1 MTHPFEEN
9 GTLMP
14 HLTIAMTRLYLVLVL
29 PPGRPP
35 DARDRDER
43 GDVPGWVLITV
54 MTAGL
59 VMAIWGVAKGELTSM
74 LRDALNSV
82 HN

>member
-1 MTHPFEEN
+1 ME
-9 GTLMP
+9 LIS
-14 HLTIAMTRLYLVLVL
+14 LVMTRLHLALM
-29 PPGRPP
+29 PPRP
-35 DARDRDER
+35 RDER

-59 VMAIWGVAKGELTSM
+59 VMVIWGVAEGQLSSM
-74 LRDALNSV
+74 LRDALDSV

>member
-1 MTHPFEEN
+1 MAQL
-9 GTLMP
+9 TL
-14 HLTIAMTRLYLVLVL
+14 AMTRLYLTLLL
-29 PPGRPP
+29 PPER
-35 DARDRDER
+35 RDEGNERDER

-59 VMAIWGVAKGELTSM
+59 VMAIWGVAKGELTGM

>member
-1 MTHPFEEN
+1 MSQL
-9 GTLMP
+9 TL
-14 HLTIAMTRLYLVLVL
+14 AMTRLYLTLVL
-29 PPGRPP
+29 PPER
-35 DARDRDER
+35 RDEGNERDER

-59 VMAIWGVAKGELTSM
+59 VMAIWGVAKGELTAM

>member
-1 MTHPFEEN
+1 ME
-9 GTLMP
+9 
-14 HLTIAMTRLYLVLVL
+14 HLSLALTRLWLELHV
-29 PPGRPP
+29 PRTRAGCGGR
-35 DARDRDER
+35 DDRDDR

-59 VMAIWGVAKGELTSM
+59 VMVIWGIARDQLGSM
-74 LRDALNSV
+74 LRDALGSV

>member
-1 MTHPFEEN
+1 MEHLSLALARVWLML
-9 GTLMP
+9 GTRR
-14 HLTIAMTRLYLVLVL
+14 A
-29 PPGRPP
+29 
-35 DARDRDER
+35 RDER

-59 VMAIWGVAKGELTSM
+59 VMVIWGIARDQLGSM
-74 LRDALNSV
+74 LRDALGSV